1 MSPNHRR
8 SCAWPLCALT
18 LSLALPS
25 TAQAACPSSMP
36 DAIFKNCV
44 SDELSSL
51 LMALGAAETT
61 IGELEDENA
70 ALRTYL
76 TVDTDNDT
84 VVFSGANV
92 YIQSGSGYTDDN
104 TSGWYGDGSGTLTG
118 LGNLIIGYNAELDG
132 SFERTGSHNLVVG
145 DDHSWTSYGGL
156 VVGYQNTIAAAY
168 ASVSGGYYNTAN
180 GYYSSISGGN
190 ENTASGDY
198 SSVSGGYLHSAAG
211 TRDWA
216 AGTLWEDE

>member
-1 MSPNHRR
+1 
-8 SCAWPLCALT
+8 
-18 LSLALPS
+18 
-25 TAQAACPSSMP
+25 
-36 DAIFKNCV
+36 
-44 SDELSSL
+44 
-51 LMALGAAETT
+51 
-61 IGELEDENA
+61 
-70 ALRTYL
+70 
-76 TVDTDNDT
+76 